1 MSFSWRTSG
10 LQMVLIYKCKISK
23 YFNYM
28 CLNVSD
34 FKTEFQNGD
43 PMELVL
49 QTLKTPSL
57 MNICKVHQLIHCLL

>member
-43 PMELVL
+43 PNGTGLAN
-49 QTLKTPSL
+49 TK
-57 MNICKVHQLIHCLL
+57 HHH